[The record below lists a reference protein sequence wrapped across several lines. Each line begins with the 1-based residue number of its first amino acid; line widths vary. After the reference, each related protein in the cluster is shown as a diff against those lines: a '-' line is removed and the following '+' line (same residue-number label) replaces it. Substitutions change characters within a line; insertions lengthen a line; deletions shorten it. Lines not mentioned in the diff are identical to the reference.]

1 MLSTYTK
8 GLLEHLK
15 QKRVTSTKRIALV
28 ENKTKYILNYRA
40 RKLYIRLGLRVTQIL
55 KILSF
60 SKQLGCKHTL
70 ISIHKKKKTCSSEFL
85 TFFFKLVNN
94 SIYGKFL
101 QNVRMY
107 QHFVLIH
114 RQLHFK
120 REVAKSRFEYFT
132 IIYED
137 LIGVSHTKV
146 QLKID
151 KPI

>member
-1 MLSTYTK
+1 
-8 GLLEHLK
+8 
-15 QKRVTSTKRIALV
+15 
-28 ENKTKYILNYRA
+28 
-40 RKLYIRLGLRVTQIL
+40 
-55 KILSF
+55 
-60 SKQLGCKHTL
+60 
-70 ISIHKKKKTCSSEFL
+70 
-85 TFFFKLVNN
+85 
-94 SIYGKFL
+94 
-101 QNVRMY
+101 MY